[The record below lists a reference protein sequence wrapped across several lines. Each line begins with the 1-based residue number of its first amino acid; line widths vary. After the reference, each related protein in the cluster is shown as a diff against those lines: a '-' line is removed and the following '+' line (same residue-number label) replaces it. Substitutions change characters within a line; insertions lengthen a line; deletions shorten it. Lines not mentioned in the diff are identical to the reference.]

1 MVFDTLDKSL
11 PSARK
16 IGCAAELPAIV
27 AIVQLILE
35 LASREN
41 YQYGDLCHQQLATT
55 SQTVLLM
62 ITCKMGEI

>member
-1 MVFDTLDKSL
+1 MVFDTSDKSL

-41 YQYGDLCHQQLATT
+41 YQQSGSVPPAIGDNFTDCFAYDN
-55 SQTVLLM
+55 V
-62 ITCKMGEI
+62 